1 MISVV
6 QREITMDDN
15 PYKTPETDSRKR
27 VDRWGEEYRPPT
39 TDWGTG
45 FLILIF
51 LIIFQLLY
59 SLVGW
64 LK

>member
-1 MISVV
+1 M

-15 PYKTPETDSRKR
+15 PYKTPETDSRR
-27 VDRWGEEYRPPT
+27 QVDRWGEEYRPPT

-59 SLVGW
+59 SLIGW